1 MFDGEDMFKK
11 LLDEVEESI
20 QREQA
25 KKYMD
30 EFAIAIFEMA
40 KYTKITYE
48 AFRDAG
54 FTDTQAYNLAVDMLL
69 AWTIG
74 KEDE

>member
-1 MFDGEDMFKK
+1 MN
-11 LLDEVEESI
+11 
-20 QREQA
+20 
-25 KKYMD
+25 
-30 EFAIAIFEMA
+30 FAIAIFEMA

>member
-11 LLDEVEESI
+11 LLDEVGENI

-25 KKYMD
+25 KESMD
-30 EFAIAIFEMA
+30 EFAIAISEMA